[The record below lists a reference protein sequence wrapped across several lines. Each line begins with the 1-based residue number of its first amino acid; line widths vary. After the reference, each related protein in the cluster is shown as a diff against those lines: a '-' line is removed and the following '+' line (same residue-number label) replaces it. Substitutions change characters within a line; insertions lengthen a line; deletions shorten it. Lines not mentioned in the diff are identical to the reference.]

1 MARAMVTEPKLLL
14 LDEPLA
20 ALYVST
26 KTDVRRQLRATLRES
41 HAANVV
47 VTHDLLDA
55 VALADRMF
63 VIEDGGIA
71 QSGTPPRGRSR
82 GTWPTWWA

>member
-1 MARAMVTEPKLLL
+1 
-14 LDEPLA
+14 
-20 ALYVST
+20 
-26 KTDVRRQLRATLRES
+26 VRRQVRATLRES
-41 HAANVV
+41 QAANVM

-71 QSGTPPRGRSR
+71 QAGRPRRLPRGRSP
-82 GTWPTWWA
+82 GTWPTW